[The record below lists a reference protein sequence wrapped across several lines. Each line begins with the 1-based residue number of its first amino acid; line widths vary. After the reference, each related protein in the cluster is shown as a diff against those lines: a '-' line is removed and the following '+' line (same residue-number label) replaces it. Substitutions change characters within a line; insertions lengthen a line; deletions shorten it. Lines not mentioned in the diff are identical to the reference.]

1 VTGWLVDTIP
11 RNVVLVMTSISD
23 ETCFFLLASP
33 LDSIWIV
40 YLLVV
45 LFDIVET
52 GGSNNRAIFED
63 YFGRKSYGRLR
74 GFTQLA
80 SSPRVPLA
88 PVFAGWWYDR
98 VESYTFPHWIFTV
111 LIGLGALSLVV
122 MRKPN
127 RLQRATQEALAD

>member
-1 VTGWLVDTIP
+1 
-11 RNVVLVMTSISD
+11 MTSISGA
-23 ETCFFLLASP
+23 TSFFLLASP

-40 YLLVV
+40 YLFVV

-52 GGSNNRAIFED
+52 GGSNDWATFGD
-63 YFGRKSYGRLR
+63 YLGRKSYGRLR

-80 SSPRVPLA
+80 SSPRVLLA
-88 PVFAGWWYDR
+88 PILAGWWYDR
-98 VESYTFPHWIFTV
+98 VESYTFPHWIFTA
-111 LIGLGALSLVV
+111 LIGLGAISFVV